1 MSKLLLLSILIAT
14 IALPARAATRSK
26 NPKVGLK
33 KALLHVAI
41 FNAFYLFGLLYLYG
55 RL

>member
-1 MSKLLLLSILIAT
+1 MSKLLLLSILVAT
-14 IALPARAATRSK
+14 IALPARAAIKTK

-33 KALLHVAI
+33 RALLHVAI